1 MSYKKILFTF
11 VLICGA
17 LCNEIE
23 EHELIN
29 YEHDDPLLIKGII
42 WFRYNKKED
51 SVSYKLKAGSVVQ
64 WFLPFYCI

>member
-1 MSYKKILFTF
+1 MSYKKISFTF

-29 YEHDDPLLIKGII
+29 YEQDDPLLIKGII
-42 WFRYNKKED
+42 WFKKNKKEETIN
-51 SVSYKLKAGSVVQ
+51 L
-64 WFLPFYCI
+64 